1 MNDSANTRSA
11 QMDIDNKDARMGNEL
26 PLDFGQNA
34 NDLLRGEPRTP
45 RESSGWR
52 RSLHRLKTRGVPVL
66 MGIVVLV
73 ILIYGLAALLKL
85 VLNPNLT
92 TVNAAVDSAA
102 MIEVAKSQLTESSI
116 KKLIEESAQRIAPG
130 QDQSNARLVQVEQ
143 TLQALQEGQ
152 AKQLEAL
159 NELKKA
165 SDALKTQVDTHELA
179 IEQINK
185 RLEPMLTEKRPVVIQ
200 RDANSFTEARK
211 KSRKSIAPD
220 PKPLVVPVPF
230 PPVRLVS
237 IKNFNGKSGI
247 TLSVD
252 GEQSGLVL
260 VGQIWRGFM
269 VISAD
274 SSQRV
279 ATIARDGA
287 IKNLTL

>member
-1 MNDSANTRSA
+1 MNESRDDMIEDSTQTGSA
-11 QMDIDNKDARMGNEL
+11 RVSNEL
-26 PLDFGQNA
+26 PVDFSQDA

-45 RESSGWR
+45 RESLVWR
-52 RSLHRLKTRGVPVL
+52 RTLHRLKTGGMPAL
-66 MGIVVLV
+66 MIIVVLV
-73 ILIYGLAALLKL
+73 ILIYGLSALLKL
-85 VLNPNLT
+85 VLNPNPKA
-92 TVNAAVDSAA
+92 VNAAVDSSA

-130 QDQSNARLVQVEQ
+130 HDQSNARLVQVEQ

-152 AKQLEAL
+152 SKQLEVL
-159 NELKKA
+159 NELKSA
-165 SDALKTQVDTHELA
+165 SDALKIQVANHELA
-179 IEQINK
+179 IEQMNK
-185 RLEPMLTEKRPVVIQ
+185 RIEPMLTEKRPVVIQ
-200 RDANSFTEARK
+200 RDANSFGEVRK
-211 KSRKSIAPD
+211 KPRKVIAPE
-220 PKPLVVPVPF
+220 PKPIVVTVPF
-230 PPVRLVS
+230 PPVRLIS
-237 IKNFNGKSGI
+237 IKNFNGKAGI
-247 TLSVD
+247 TLSVN